1 MKKRLIYMVFALIF
15 LVGLSLLLYPLVSNA
30 LQEQRMGQVIEQYTQ
45 QVEEEDQD
53 ARQWLQKARA
63 YNATL
68 EGKDVPDAF
77 ALITQQESDAYRSQ
91 LAFRE
96 DGVMGYIQIPR
107 ISVNLPIY
115 HGTTQETLEQGA
127 GHLEGSALPVG
138 GENTHCVISAHR
150 GLPSAAMFTDLD
162 MLELGDHFYIYVL
175 DQVLAYEVDQ
185 IKEVRPQETEDLNV
199 QPGQDLVTL
208 VTCTPYG
215 VNTKRLLVRGHR
227 VPYVQETVQEETRTP
242 VSSVHTRYGMWVLWG
257 LSVTAVLI
265 LGMMCIS
272 RRIRKREAP

>member
-30 LQEQRMGQVIEQYTQ
+30 LQEKRMGQVIEQYTQ

-68 EGKDVPDAF
+68 EG
-77 ALITQQESDAYRSQ
+77 QESDAYRAQ

-265 LGMMCIS
+265 LGMVYIS